1 MKLNINNMSSF
12 VSVRFTNN
20 IDFQSEVN
28 IYHTVQHKEY
38 YINVLSIYKR

>member
-20 IDFQSEVN
+20 IDFQLEIN
-28 IYHTVQHKEY
+28 IKHAVQHKEY
-38 YINVLSIYKR
+38 YVNVLSIYKR